1 MLTTGPNPS
10 TSTKT
15 EHGCCQSNISI
26 WGNPRKTGMTD
37 DDTYSYLIYLDTA
50 ASTPV
55 ADEVIAEMLPY
66 LKERYGNPSSI
77 HKFGRETTRAI
88 NLARKRVAEM
98 IGASSPREITFTSG
112 GTEANNLAL
121 KGTAM
126 HIKSKMPEKNM
137 IITSSIEHDA
147 VLEPCK
153 DLEDR
158 GFITMQLPVT
168 GEGLIRPSELK
179 NVISDNVA
187 LVSIMYANNEVGTI
201 QPIKELVE
209 IAHQAGALFHTDAV
223 QAAGKL
229 PINVKNL
236 GVDMMSLSSHKIN
249 GPKGVGA
256 LYIRSNLKILPII
269 HGGGQEWY
277 LRSGTENVPGIVGF
291 GKACELANKRM
302 MHYQEHVVGL
312 RDYVIEHVLK
322 EIPLSRLN
330 GPRTERIA
338 NNAHFTFFGVNGEDL
353 VIKLDENGIAASTGS
368 ACSVKKQKQSHVLKA
383 MGFSY
388 EEITGSLRLSLGM
401 HNTKDEVDRAINVLS
416 NVIKELRELSPFM
429 SNYVAEMN

>member
-1 MLTTGPNPS
+1 
-10 TSTKT
+10 
-15 EHGCCQSNISI
+15 
-26 WGNPRKTGMTD
+26 MTD
-37 DDTYSYLIYLDTA
+37 GKHYSHIYLDTA

-66 LKERYGNPSSI
+66 LKERYGNPSSM

-88 NLARKRVAEM
+88 HLARKRVAEM
-98 IGASSPREITFTSG
+98 IAASSPREIIFTSG
-112 GTEANNLAL
+112 GTEANNLAI
-121 KGTAM
+121 KGTAI
-126 HIKSKMPEKNM
+126 HVKSKMPKKNR

-158 GFITMQLPVT
+158 GFVTMHLPVT

-179 NVISDNVA
+179 NMISDNVA

-209 IAHQAGALFHTDAV
+209 ITHQAGAVFHTDAV

-229 PINVKNL
+229 PLNVKSL

-256 LYIRSNLKILPII
+256 LYISSNLKILPII

-302 MHYQEHVVGL
+302 MHYQEHVAGL
-312 RDYVIEHVLK
+312 RNYVVERILK
-322 EIPLSRLN
+322 EIPRSRLN
-330 GPRTERIA
+330 GLRTERIS

-353 VIKLDENGIAASTGS
+353 IIKLDENGIAASTGS
-368 ACSVKKQKQSHVLKA
+368 ACSVRKQKPSHVLRA

-388 EEITGSLRLSLGM
+388 EEITGSLRLSFGM

-416 NVIKELRELSPFM
+416 SIIKELRELSPFE
-429 SNYVAEMN
+429 SKYAG

>member
-1 MLTTGPNPS
+1 
-10 TSTKT
+10 
-15 EHGCCQSNISI
+15 
-26 WGNPRKTGMTD
+26 MTD
-37 DDTYSYLIYLDTA
+37 DEHSSHIYLDTA

-66 LKERYGNPSSI
+66 LKEQYGNPSSI

-88 NLARKRVAEM
+88 HLARKRVAEM

-121 KGTAM
+121 KGTAI
-126 HIKSKMPEKNM
+126 HVKSKMTKKNM

-158 GFITMQLPVT
+158 GFVIIRLPVT
-168 GEGLIRPSELK
+168 GEGLVRPSELK
-179 NVISDNVA
+179 NMISDNVA

-209 IAHQAGALFHTDAV
+209 IAHQAGTLFHTDAV

-229 PINVKNL
+229 PLNVKNL

-256 LYIRSNLKILPII
+256 LYIRSDLKILPII

-291 GKACELANKRM
+291 GKACELANKEM
-302 MHYQEHVVGL
+302 GHYQGHVAGL
-312 RDYVIEHVLK
+312 RNYLVERVLK
-322 EIPLSRLN
+322 EIPRSRLN
-330 GPRTERIA
+330 GLRTERIA

-353 VIKLDENGIAASTGS
+353 IIKLDENGIAASTGS

-388 EEITGSLRLSLGM
+388 EEITGSLRLSLGT
-401 HNTKDEVDRAINVLS
+401 HNTKDEIDRAVNILS
-416 NVIKELRELSPFM
+416 SIIKELRELSPFESKSM
-429 SNYVAEMN
+429 

>member
-1 MLTTGPNPS
+1 
-10 TSTKT
+10 
-15 EHGCCQSNISI
+15 
-26 WGNPRKTGMTD
+26 MTD
-37 DDTYSYLIYLDTA
+37 DDEHDSHIYLDTA

-88 NLARKRVAEM
+88 NLARKRVEEM
-98 IGASSPREITFTSG
+98 IGASSSREITFTSG

-126 HIKSKMPEKNM
+126 HVKSKIPEKNM

-158 GFITMQLPVT
+158 GFVTMHLPVT
-168 GEGLIRPSELK
+168 DEGFVRPSELK
-179 NVISDNVA
+179 NVISDNNVA

-229 PINVKNL
+229 PLNVKNL

-291 GKACELANKRM
+291 GKACELANKRVGQ
-302 MHYQEHVVGL
+302 YQEHVAGL
-312 RDYVIEHVLK
+312 RNYLVERVLK
-322 EIPLSRLN
+322 EIPRSRLN
-330 GPRTERIA
+330 GLRTERIA

-353 VIKLDENGIAASTGS
+353 IIKLDENGIAASTGS

-401 HNTKDEVDRAINVLS
+401 HNTKDEVDRAVDILS
-416 NVIKELRELSPFM
+416 SVIKELRELSPFE
-429 SNYVAEMN
+429 SKYVAEMG

>member
-1 MLTTGPNPS
+1 
-10 TSTKT
+10 
-15 EHGCCQSNISI
+15 
-26 WGNPRKTGMTD
+26 MTD
-37 DDTYSYLIYLDTA
+37 DPYHSYIYLDAA

-55 ADEVIAEMLPY
+55 ADDVIEEMWPY

-88 NLARKRVAEM
+88 HLARKRVAEM
-98 IGASSPREITFTSG
+98 IGAPSPREITFTSG

-121 KGTAM
+121 KGAAM
-126 HIKSKMPEKNM
+126 YVKSKNAKKNV

-158 GFITMQLPVT
+158 GFVTVHLPVT
-168 GEGLIRPSELK
+168 GDGFVSPSELR
-179 NVISDNVA
+179 NAISDNVA
-187 LVSIMYANNEVGTI
+187 LVTIMYTNNEVGTI
-201 QPIKELVE
+201 QPIKELVQ
-209 IAHQAGALFHTDAV
+209 IAHQAGVIFHTDAV

-256 LYIRSNLKILPII
+256 LYIRSNLNILPII
-269 HGGGQEWY
+269 HGGGQERY

-291 GKACELANKRM
+291 GKACDLANKNM
-302 MHYQEHVVGL
+302 GHYQDYVSGL
-312 RDYVIEHVLK
+312 RDYLIERVLK
-322 EIPLSRLN
+322 GIPRSRLN
-330 GPRTERIA
+330 GSHTERIA
-338 NNAHFTFFGVNGEDL
+338 NNTHFTFFGVNGEDL
-353 VIKLDENGIAASTGS
+353 IIKLDENGVAASTGS
-368 ACSVKKQKQSHVLKA
+368 ACSVRKQKPSHVLKA

-388 EEITGSLRLSLGM
+388 EEITGSLRLSLGL
-401 HNTKDEVDRAINVLS
+401 HNTKDEVDRVIDILS
-416 NVIKELRELSPFM
+416 SVIKDLRDLSPFE
-429 SNYVAEMN
+429 SKSVAELAK

>member
-1 MLTTGPNPS
+1 
-10 TSTKT
+10 
-15 EHGCCQSNISI
+15 
-26 WGNPRKTGMTD
+26 MTD
-37 DDTYSYLIYLDTA
+37 DDKHSYHIYLDTA
-50 ASTPV
+50 ASTPA

-88 NLARKRVAEM
+88 HLARKRVAEM

-121 KGTAM
+121 KGAAM
-126 HIKSKMPEKNM
+126 HIKRKMPEKNM

-158 GFITMQLPVT
+158 GFVIMHLPVT
-168 GEGLIRPSELK
+168 GEGLVRPSELK
-179 NVISDNVA
+179 SMMTDNVA

-201 QPIKELVE
+201 QPIKELIE

-229 PINVKNL
+229 PLNVQNL

-256 LYIRSNLKILPII
+256 LYIKSNLKILPII

-291 GKACELANKRM
+291 GKACELATKRM
-302 MHYQEHVVGL
+302 SQYQEHVAGL
-312 RDYVIEHVLK
+312 RDYVIERVLK
-322 EIPLSRLN
+322 EIPRSRLN
-330 GPRTERIA
+330 GLRTERIP

-353 VIKLDENGIAASTGS
+353 IIKLDENGIAASTGS

-401 HNTKDEVDRAINVLS
+401 HNTRDEVDRAVDILS
-416 NVIKELRELSPFM
+416 NVVKELRELSPFM
-429 SNYVAEMN
+429 SKNVAG

>member
-1 MLTTGPNPS
+1 
-10 TSTKT
+10 
-15 EHGCCQSNISI
+15 
-26 WGNPRKTGMTD
+26 MTD
-37 DDTYSYLIYLDTA
+37 DTCYSYIYLDTA

-55 ADEVIAEMLPY
+55 ANDVLEEMLPY
-66 LKERYGNPSSI
+66 LKDLYGNPSSI

-88 NLARKRVAEM
+88 HLARKRVAEM

-126 HIKSKMPEKNM
+126 YVNNSKTPKKNV

-158 GFITMQLPVT
+158 GFVIIHLPVT
-168 GEGLIRPSELK
+168 GDGLIRPSELK
-179 NVISDNVA
+179 NVISNNVS

-209 IAHQAGALFHTDAV
+209 IARQAGALFHTDAV

-269 HGGGQEWY
+269 HGGGQELY

-302 MHYQEHVVGL
+302 RHYQEHVAGL
-312 RDYVIEHVLK
+312 RNYLVERVLK
-322 EIPLSRLN
+322 EIPWSRLN
-330 GPRTERIA
+330 GLSTERIA

-353 VIKLDENGIAASTGS
+353 IIKLDENGIAASTGS

-416 NVIKELRELSPFM
+416 NIIKELRELSPFD
-429 SNYVAEMN
+429 SKYVDRKELKQ

>member
-1 MLTTGPNPS
+1 M
-10 TSTKT
+10 
-15 EHGCCQSNISI
+15 I
-26 WGNPRKTGMTD
+26 D
-37 DDTYSYLIYLDTA
+37 DQHSSYIYLDTA

-88 NLARKRVAEM
+88 NVARKRVGEM
-98 IGASSPREITFTSG
+98 IGASSPHEITFTSG

-121 KGTAM
+121 KGAAM
-126 HIKSKMPEKNM
+126 YLKSKTPEKNR
-137 IITSSIEHDA
+137 IITSSIEHEA

-153 DLEDR
+153 DLEDQ
-158 GFITMQLPVT
+158 GFVITLLPVT
-168 GEGLIRPSELK
+168 GDGFVRPSDLR
-179 NVISDNVA
+179 NVISENIA
-187 LVSIMYANNEVGTI
+187 LVSIMYANNEVGSI
-201 QPIKELVE
+201 QPVKELVE
-209 IAHQAGALFHTDAV
+209 IAHRSGALFHTDAI

-229 PINVKNL
+229 PLNVRNL

-256 LYIRSNLKILPII
+256 LYIKSNTKISPII

-291 GKACELANKRM
+291 GKACELASKRM
-302 MHYQEHVVGL
+302 KQYQDYVTGL
-312 RDYVIEHVLK
+312 RNYVVDRVLK
-322 EIPLSRLN
+322 EIPRSRLN
-330 GPRTERIA
+330 GLRTERVA
-338 NNAHFTFFGVNGEDL
+338 NNAHFTFFGINGEDL
-353 VIKLDENGIAASTGS
+353 IIKLDENGIAASTGS
-368 ACSVKKQKQSHVLKA
+368 ACSVKKQKPSHVLKA

-401 HNTKDEVDRAINVLS
+401 PNTRDEVDRAVDILS
-416 NVIKELRELSPFM
+416 SIIKELRELSPF
-429 SNYVAEMN
+429 NTKNVAEMS

>member
-1 MLTTGPNPS
+1 
-10 TSTKT
+10 
-15 EHGCCQSNISI
+15 
-26 WGNPRKTGMTD
+26 MTD
-37 DDTYSYLIYLDTA
+37 DDKYSYHIYLDTA

-66 LKERYGNPSSI
+66 MKERYGNPSSI

-88 NLARKRVAEM
+88 HLARKRVAEM

-158 GFITMQLPVT
+158 GFVTIQLPVT
-168 GEGLIRPSELK
+168 GEGLVRPSELK
-179 NVISDNVA
+179 SVISNDVA

-201 QPIKELVE
+201 QPIKELIE
-209 IAHQAGALFHTDAV
+209 IAHQAGAIFHTDAV

-229 PINVKNL
+229 PLNVKNL
-236 GVDMMSLSSHKIN
+236 EVDMMSLSSHKIN

-256 LYIRSNLKILPII
+256 LYIKSNLKILPII

-291 GKACELANKRM
+291 GKACDLATKRM
-302 MHYQEHVVGL
+302 RQYQEHVAGL
-312 RDYVIEHVLK
+312 RDYVVERVLK
-322 EIPLSRLN
+322 EIPMSRLN
-330 GPRTERIA
+330 GLRTERIP
-338 NNAHFTFFGVNGEDL
+338 NNTHFTFFGVNGEDL
-353 VIKLDENGIAASTGS
+353 IIKLDENGIAASTGS

-401 HNTKDEVDRAINVLS
+401 HNTRDEVDRAVDILS
-416 NVIKELRELSPFM
+416 SVVKELREISPFKSKYVTEM
-429 SNYVAEMN
+429 S

>member
-1 MLTTGPNPS
+1 
-10 TSTKT
+10 
-15 EHGCCQSNISI
+15 
-26 WGNPRKTGMTD
+26 MTD
-37 DDTYSYLIYLDTA
+37 DDKYSYHIYLDTA

-66 LKERYGNPSSI
+66 MKERYGNPSSI

-88 NLARKRVAEM
+88 HLARKRVAEM

-158 GFITMQLPVT
+158 GFVTIQLPVT
-168 GEGLIRPSELK
+168 GEGLVRPSELK
-179 NVISDNVA
+179 SVISNDVA

-201 QPIKELVE
+201 QPIKELIE
-209 IAHQAGALFHTDAV
+209 IAHQAGAIFHTDAV

-229 PINVKNL
+229 PLNVKNL
-236 GVDMMSLSSHKIN
+236 EVDMMSLSSHKIN

-256 LYIRSNLKILPII
+256 LYIKSNLKILPII

-291 GKACELANKRM
+291 GKACDLATKRM
-302 MHYQEHVVGL
+302 RQYQVHVAGL
-312 RDYVIEHVLK
+312 RDYVVERVLK
-322 EIPLSRLN
+322 EIPMSRLN
-330 GPRTERIA
+330 GLRTERIP
-338 NNAHFTFFGVNGEDL
+338 NNTHFTFFGVNGEDL
-353 VIKLDENGIAASTGS
+353 IIKLDENGIAASTGS

-388 EEITGSLRLSLGM
+388 EEITGSLRLSLGL
-401 HNTKDEVDRAINVLS
+401 HNTRDEVDRAVDILS
-416 NVIKELRELSPFM
+416 SVIKELRELSPFKSKYVTEM
-429 SNYVAEMN
+429 S

>member
-1 MLTTGPNPS
+1 
-10 TSTKT
+10 
-15 EHGCCQSNISI
+15 
-26 WGNPRKTGMTD
+26 MTD
-37 DDTYSYLIYLDTA
+37 DDEHDSHIYLDTA

-98 IGASSPREITFTSG
+98 IGASSSREITFTSG

-126 HIKSKMPEKNM
+126 HVKSKIPEKNM
-137 IITSSIEHDA
+137 IIISSIEHDA

-158 GFITMQLPVT
+158 GFVTMHLPVT
-168 GEGLIRPSELK
+168 DEGFVRPSELK
-179 NVISDNVA
+179 NVISDNNVA

-229 PINVKNL
+229 PLNVKYL
-236 GVDMMSLSSHKIN
+236 GVDMMSISSHKIN

-302 MHYQEHVVGL
+302 GQYQEHVAGL
-312 RDYVIEHVLK
+312 RNYLVERVLK
-322 EIPLSRLN
+322 EIPRSRLN
-330 GPRTERIA
+330 GLRTERIA

-353 VIKLDENGIAASTGS
+353 IIKLDENGIAASTGS

-401 HNTKDEVDRAINVLS
+401 HNTKDEVDRAVDILS
-416 NVIKELRELSPFM
+416 RVIKELRELSPFE
-429 SNYVAEMN
+429 SKYVAEMG

>member
-1 MLTTGPNPS
+1 
-10 TSTKT
+10 
-15 EHGCCQSNISI
+15 
-26 WGNPRKTGMTD
+26 MTD
-37 DDTYSYLIYLDTA
+37 EHYSHIYLDTA

-55 ADEVIAEMLPY
+55 ADEVIEEMLPY
-66 LKERYGNPSSI
+66 LKERYGNPSSM
-77 HKFGRETTRAI
+77 HKFGRETARAI

-121 KGTAM
+121 KGTAI
-126 HIKSKMPEKNM
+126 HVQSKMPKKNM

-158 GFITMQLPVT
+158 GFATMHLPVT
-168 GEGLIRPSELK
+168 GEGFVRPSELK

-209 IAHQAGALFHTDAV
+209 ITHQAGALFHTDAV

-229 PINVKNL
+229 PLNVKNL

-302 MHYQEHVVGL
+302 RHYQEHVAGL
-312 RDYVIEHVLK
+312 RNYVVERVLK
-322 EIPLSRLN
+322 EIPRSRLN
-330 GPRTERIA
+330 GLRTERIA

-353 VIKLDENGIAASTGS
+353 IIKLDENGIAASTGS

-401 HNTKDEVDRAINVLS
+401 HNTKDEVDRAVNVLS
-416 NVIKELRELSPFM
+416 SVIEELRELSPFE
-429 SNYVAEMN
+429 SKYVG

>member
-1 MLTTGPNPS
+1 
-10 TSTKT
+10 
-15 EHGCCQSNISI
+15 
-26 WGNPRKTGMTD
+26 MTD
-37 DDTYSYLIYLDTA
+37 DEHDSYIYLDTA

-88 NLARKRVAEM
+88 DLARKRVVEM

-121 KGTAM
+121 KGAA
-126 HIKSKMPEKNM
+126 IYVKSKKPKKNM

-158 GFITMQLPVT
+158 GFVIIHLPVT
-168 GEGLIRPSELK
+168 GEGLVRPSELK

-187 LVSIMYANNEVGTI
+187 LVSIMYANNEIGTI
-201 QPIKELVE
+201 QPIKELGE

-229 PINVKNL
+229 PLNVKNL

-256 LYIRSNLKILPII
+256 LYIRSTLKILPII

-277 LRSGTENVPGIVGF
+277 LRSGTENVSGIVGF
-291 GKACELANKRM
+291 GKACELASKRIRQ
-302 MHYQEHVVGL
+302 YQEHVAGL
-312 RDYVIEHVLK
+312 RNYVVERVLNK
-322 EIPLSRLN
+322 IPRSRLN
-330 GPRTERIA
+330 GLRTERIA

-353 VIKLDENGIAASTGS
+353 IIKLDENGIAASTGS

-401 HNTKDEVDRAINVLS
+401 HNTKDEVDRAVDILS
-416 NVIKELRELSPFM
+416 SVIKELRELSPFEDK
-429 SNYVAEMN
+429 YVAEMG